1 MTEKLYSWV
10 SRSPMSLDQ
19 AIQTTQ
25 AQQMGANAL
34 LYSPQ
39 SCHLAQ
45 VQDGNICGS
54 HGQSLTL
61 SHYFEARIFNETCE
75 LRWLNENQGNGFLV
89 ILADSDLDLNSETFN
104 SRETTLNSHLSQ
116 TYLLW
121 GKAIPQ
127 VNLKQ
132 GWQRLAEARIG
143 KLDVPLSQSLKKNQ
157 RVSLHSREYLAEVD
171 EFCNVAVIE
180 ERLVKLEVQ

>member
-54 HGQSLTL
+54 HGQSLP
-61 SHYFEARIFNETCE
+61 SA
-75 LRWLNENQGNGFLV
+75 
-89 ILADSDLDLNSETFN
+89 
-104 SRETTLNSHLSQ
+104 TTLKPEFSM
-116 TYLLW
+116 
-121 GKAIPQ
+121 KP
-127 VNLKQ
+127 VNCV
-132 GWQRLAEARIG
+132 G
-143 KLDVPLSQSLKKNQ
+143 
-157 RVSLHSREYLAEVD
+157 
-171 EFCNVAVIE
+171 
-180 ERLVKLEVQ
+180 